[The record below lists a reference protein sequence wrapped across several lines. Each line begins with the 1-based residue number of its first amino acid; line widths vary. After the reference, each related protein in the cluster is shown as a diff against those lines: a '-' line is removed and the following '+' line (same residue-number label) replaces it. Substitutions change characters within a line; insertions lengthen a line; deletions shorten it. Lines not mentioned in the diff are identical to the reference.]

1 MLVVPS
7 EGVIFTVAMRNT
19 MGVVS
24 ANVSPVRT
32 GVRCACLAHGNNQ
45 REGRKE

>member
-7 EGVIFTVAMRNT
+7 EGVVFAVAMRNT
-19 MGVVS
+19 MVVVS

-32 GVRCACLAHGNNQ
+32 GVRRACLAHGDSQ